1 MSLKKQCKD
10 QEPGKPKDAH
20 ARLICMLTRRDWI
33 RLGIGVPTSLAA
45 MPGLGFASKEFW
57 EAKPSSE
64 WSSSEVE
71 RMITKSPWA
80 KEVTISTPG
89 RGNGYPNS
97 ANRRGGGGGIGFPG
111 GGIGFP
117 GGGGLGYP
125 GGGRYPNG
133 GGYPNG
139 GNYPNGGP
147 NGGNYPNDG
156 STGSRTYHATLRWE
170 SAAPIQE
177 ALRIGADDKPNPDF
191 AKYYVLNLVGDLP
204 DPTDRQR
211 GYDDDRPSTTTCNNC
226 NTDDD
231 RSRDDQDADE
241 RTRRRLA
248 MYKEYTKLERKD
260 GFLRLEKVTEGSR
273 FGSSSPGTAFYF
285 SRLDNITI
293 EDKLISFYTKIGQA
307 EVRAKFTL
315 KEMMYQGK
323 LAV

>member
-1 MSLKKQCKD
+1 MQATTTES
-10 QEPGKPKDAH
+10 GKPKALP
-20 ARLICMLTRRDWI
+20 ARLSCMLTRRDWI
-33 RLGIGVPTSLAA
+33 RLGIGVPASLAA
-45 MPGLGFASKEFW
+45 MPGLAFASKEFW

-64 WSSSEVE
+64 WSSAEVE

-80 KEVTISTPG
+80 KEVIISGGG
-89 RGNGYPNS
+89 RNGNGYPNGG
-97 ANRRGGGGGIGFPG
+97 NRRGGGGIGFPG

-117 GGGGLGYP
+117 GGGGGLGYP

-156 STGSRTYHATLRWE
+156 GRTYHATLRWE
-170 SAAPIQE
+170 SAPPIQD
-177 ALRIGADDKPNPDF
+177 ALRIGVDDKPNPDF
-191 AKYYVLNLVGDLP
+191 AKYYVLSLIGDLP
-204 DPTDRQR
+204 DPSDRSR
-211 GYDDDRPSTTTCNNC
+211 GYDEDRGASTTTCNNC
-226 NTDDD
+226 NDDD
-231 RSRDDQDADE
+231 RTRDDRDDDA
-241 RTRRRLA
+241 RARRRVQA
-248 MYKEYTKLERKD
+248 FKDFTKLERKD
-260 GFLRLEKVTEGSR
+260 GFLRLEKVEEGSR

-285 SRLDNITI
+285 SRLDNITL

-315 KEMMYQGK
+315 KEMLYQGK